1 LTVRS
6 NCTAFS
12 SDLKPGRHE
21 HSGPAYLVNQ
31 AEPNASFHPLIE
43 GLQHTIRP
51 YRAFQPVPLP
61 GMGFSCLRSP
71 FRHYRWFVF
80 ARYVLHLSTFLRP
93 LTPRALPRFFAT
105 MDALTPAR
113 PVLRLLI
120 RQNERRPSI
129 GQVSPVHTA
138 QPSTHSVT
146 KHLTRPIIAFLLP
159 AQRDGL
165 PRSLRFRVTSG
176 HSRGFGQPGAS
187 FRSRSGLRLESAGS
201 SPRAAESCSQDCY
214 GLYVRLGLLSTPPR
228 GNAVTFGYQ
237 ERASPGG
244 GLSPPRSRLL
254 PGARIPTFAG
264 IMRWAIS
271 VRLIICRV
279 NVHPIK
285 TKIISFA
292 DILQLGHL
300 ACLLIFV

>member
-1 LTVRS
+1 
-6 NCTAFS
+6 
-12 SDLKPGRHE
+12 
-21 HSGPAYLVNQ
+21 
-31 AEPNASFHPLIE
+31 
-43 GLQHTIRP
+43 
-51 YRAFQPVPLP
+51 
-61 GMGFSCLRSP
+61 MGFSCLRSP

-80 ARYVLHLSTFLRP
+80 VRYVLHLSTFLRP